1 MVEVHHRTATVNGQR
16 VFYREAGRAGSPV
29 VLLLHGFPTSSRM
42 FRHLIP
48 ALADRYH
55 VIAPDHVGFGQ
66 SATPPATEFGYTFDA
81 LADVTEALLDQMG
94 IARFAMYVQDYG
106 APIGWRLAL
115 RRPTAVQAIISQNG
129 NAYDDGFVEPFW
141 ADVWAYTRSPGPD
154 TEGLVRG
161 ALELDAIRWQY
172 VTGVPDPELVD
183 PDTWVLD
190 HAEVNRPGNPEIQL
204 ALFRDYA
211 SNPPLY
217 PAVHEYFR
225 TSQVPLLAIWGN
237 GDEIFAPAGATAFAR
252 DLPDAEI
259 HLIEAG
265 HFLLE
270 SALDT
275 AVGYI
280 RGFLG
285 RTVAPTRAAA

>member
-1 MVEVHHRTATVNGQR
+1 MIEVHHRTAVVKGQR
-16 VFYREAGRAGSPV
+16 VFYREAGPAGAPV

-55 VIAPDHVGFGQ
+55 VLAPDHIGFGR
-66 SATPPATEFGYTFDA
+66 SATPPLTEFTYTFDA
-81 LADVTEALLDQMG
+81 LTDVTQALLDQLG
-94 IARFAMYVQDYG
+94 IERFAMYVQDYG

-115 RRPTAVQAIISQNG
+115 RRPGSVQAIISQNG
-129 NAYDDGFVEPFW
+129 NAYDDGFVDSFW
-141 ADVWAYTRSPGPD
+141 SALWTYARSPGPD
-154 TEGLVRG
+154 TEAPLRATL
-161 ALELDAIRWQY
+161 ALDTIRWQY
-172 VTGVPDPELVD
+172 LTGVPDPDLVD
-183 PDTWVLD
+183 PDTWTLD
-190 HAEVNRPGNPEIQL
+190 HAEVNRPGNDEIQL

-225 TSQVPLLAIWGN
+225 TTQVPLLAIWGN
-237 GDEIFAPAGATAFAR
+237 GDEIFGPAGATAFAR

-259 HLIEAG
+259 HLIDGG

-275 AVGYI
+275 AVGYV

-285 RTVAPTRAAA
+285 RTVNPARAAA

>member
-1 MVEVHHRTATVNGQR
+1 MIEVHHRTTVVKGQQ
-16 VFYREAGRAGSPV
+16 VFYREAGPAGAPV

-42 FRHLIP
+42 FRQLIP

-55 VIAPDHVGFGQ
+55 VLAPDHIGFGR
-66 SATPPATEFGYTFDA
+66 SATPSLTKFTYTFDA
-81 LADVTEALLDQMG
+81 LTDVTQALLDQLG
-94 IARFAMYVQDYG
+94 IERFAMYVQDYG

-115 RRPTAVQAIISQNG
+115 RRPASVQAIISQSG
-129 NAYDDGFVEPFW
+129 NAYDDGFVDTFW
-141 ADVWAYTRSPGPD
+141 SALWTYAQSPGPD
-154 TEGLVRG
+154 TEGPLR
-161 ALELDAIRWQY
+161 ATLELDTIRWQY
-172 VTGVPDPELVD
+172 LTGVPDPDLVD
-183 PDTWVLD
+183 PDTWTLD
-190 HAEVNRPGNPEIQL
+190 HAEVNRPGNDEIQL

-211 SNPPLY
+211 TNPPLY

-237 GDEIFAPAGATAFAR
+237 GDEIFGPAGATAFAR

-259 HLIEAG
+259 HLIDGG

-275 AVGYI
+275 AVGYV

-285 RTVAPTRAAA
+285 RTVNPERAAA